1 MLNNV
6 ELEKWGEYLAYIAL
20 IIVFFFKTF
29 KSFYNSIKEFFGKDK
44 APTPSQ
50 NTINVNLDKPELL
63 YQNEYQRIL
72 YLLLQQA
79 KILRALHDIKIDTL
93 KEQMDFFAKQ
103 MRSIKIRYT
112 ALVCDMLNDAGI
124 DDIHFGTYFTNSE
137 NFIEVCG
144 HHIESLYRQMCK
156 ENHFSDQS
164 SQEFRELIQRNIYV
178 IDGVLD
184 ELLRKRYPQ
193 RQIIKSFD
201 KFNLLRAELKD
212 HLQSCFE
219 QARDVAIEKETTV
232 FEAKKQF
239 EEQITNLTGL
249 KYSLDL

>member
-29 KSFYNSIKEFFGKDK
+29 KSFYSSIKEFFGKGK
-44 APTPSQ
+44 TPVPSQ
-50 NTINVNLDKPELL
+50 NTVNVNLDKPELL

-112 ALVCDMLNDAGI
+112 ALVCDMLNEAGI

-156 ENHFSDQS
+156 ENHFSEQS
-164 SQEFRELIQRNIYV
+164 PQEFRESVVRNIYV

-193 RQIIKSFD
+193 RQLLKSGD
-201 KFNLLRAELKD
+201 KFDLLRIKLTD
-212 HLQSCFE
+212 HLKSCFE
-219 QARDVAIEKETTV
+219 QARSVAIDRETKVYKAKE
-232 FEAKKQF
+232 QF
-239 EEQITNLTGL
+239 EDQITKLTGI

>member
-1 MLNNV
+1 MLNNP
-6 ELEKWGEYLAYIAL
+6 ELEKIGNYIAYIAL
-20 IIVFFFKTF
+20 VIVFFFKTF
-29 KSFYNSIKEFFGKDK
+29 KSLYNGIREFFGKGK
-44 APTPSQ
+44 KPIPSQ
-50 NTINVNLDKPELL
+50 NTVNVNLDNKELL

-79 KILRALHDIKIDTL
+79 KILRALNDIKIDTL
-93 KEQMDFFAKQ
+93 KEQMNFFAKQ

-112 ALVCDMLNDAGI
+112 ALVCDMLNEAGI

-156 ENHFSDQS
+156 ENHFSEKNP
-164 SQEFRELIQRNIYV
+164 QEFRELIERNIYV

-193 RQIIKSFD
+193 RQLIKSFD
-201 KFNLLRAELKD
+201 KFEDLRVELRSI
-212 HLQSCFE
+212 LRCCFE
-219 QARDVAIEKETTV
+219 QARDIAIEKEIKV
-232 FEAKKQF
+232 FGAKERF
-239 EEQITNLTGL
+239 EKEITDLTGL

>member
-1 MLNNV
+1 MLDNT
-6 ELEKWGEYLAYIAL
+6 ELEKIGQYITYIA
-20 IIVFFFKTF
+20 IIILFFFKTF
-29 KSFYNSIKEFFGKDK
+29 QSGYKSIKEFFGKENK
-44 APTPSQ
+44 AVPNQ
-50 NTINVNLDKPELL
+50 NTVNINFDDKDLL

-79 KILRALHDIKIDTL
+79 KILRALNELKTDIL
-93 KEQMDFFAKQ
+93 KEQMDFFNKR
-103 MRSIKIRYT
+103 MRTLKIKYT
-112 ALVCDMLNDAGI
+112 TLICEMLNDVGI
-124 DDIHFGTYFTNSE
+124 DDVNFGTYFTNSE

-144 HHIESLYRQMCK
+144 YHIESLYRQMCK
-156 ENHFSDQS
+156 ENHFSEQS
-164 SQEFRELIQRNIYV
+164 PQEFRDLINRNIYV
-178 IDGVLD
+178 IEGVLD

-201 KFNLLRAELKD
+201 KFNSLRVELKD

-219 QARDVAIEKETTV
+219 QARDVAIEKEIIV

-239 EEQITNLTGL
+239 EEQITNLTGI